1 MTILDIFLLILII
14 VAIVLFIYLIISIK
28 KINVTLDYV
37 QKDLSILNEKL
48 APILEN
54 ISIVTEKAVRI
65 SDETEKRVFDISES
79 IQNVKNTVAMF
90 SFKNNSDTGNYNR
103 NPVVDLVNNLHAV
116 SKGIA
121 AFWSKL
127 K

>member
-1 MTILDIFLLILII
+1 MTIIDIFLLILII
-14 VAIVLFIYLIISIK
+14 VAIVLFIYLIISLR

-37 QKDLSILNEKL
+37 QKDLTILNEKL
-48 APILEN
+48 TPILEN

-65 SDETEKRVFDISES
+65 SDETEKRVLDISET
-79 IQNVKNTVAMF
+79 IQNVKSTVSKF
-90 SFKNNSDTGNYNR
+90 SFISSGRSYNR
-103 NPVVDLVNNLHAV
+103 NPAVDLVNNLHAV

-121 AFWSKL
+121 TFWSKL

>member
-1 MTILDIFLLILII
+1 MTIIDIFLLILII

-28 KINVTLDYV
+28 KINITLDYV

-54 ISIVTEKAVRI
+54 ISIVTEKAVKI

-79 IQNVKNTVAMF
+79 IQNVKNTVSMF
-90 SFKNNSDTGNYNR
+90 SFKNSGSGNYNR
-103 NPVVDLVNNLHAV
+103 NPVADLVSNLTAI
-116 SKGIA
+116 SKGVA